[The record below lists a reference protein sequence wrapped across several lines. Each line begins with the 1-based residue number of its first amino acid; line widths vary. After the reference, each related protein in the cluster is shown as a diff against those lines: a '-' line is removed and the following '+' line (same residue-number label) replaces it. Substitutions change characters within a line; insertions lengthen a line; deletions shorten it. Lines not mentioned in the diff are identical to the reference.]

1 VLSEQVEAGVS
12 VWECR
17 VGHRYS
23 QEGLID
29 AQAVNI
35 ESALWGAIRA
45 LEDRGRLLER
55 MARESEARGMTRS
68 ARSFRHRAEAAAEQ
82 ARAVREALTRATEFS
97 LFKVEHDDADAL
109 AAGGAS
115 E

>member
-1 VLSEQVEAGVS
+1 MPGRPGE
-12 VWECR
+12 
-17 VGHRYS
+17 GHRYS

-45 LEDRGRLLER
+45 LEDRGRILER
-55 MARESEARGMTRS
+55 MAGDAERRGMKRS
-68 ARSFRHRAEAAAEQ
+68 ARSFRHRAQAAWEH
-82 ARAVREALTRATEFS
+82 ARVVREALTNATELS
-97 LFKVEHDDADAL
+97 LFKIEHDEPDTL